1 MNSFLYET
9 GSPTIFEKYLSSSDV
24 NITSPPWRLISWA
37 IVGSLSP
44 YLNGQPCQDNI
55 ITGTVL
61 QSSQKT
67 LGKTHDSCPLFQ
79 ISYFYMF
86 QSASMIFTNYH
97 SWGSSVSV
105 SHQFLKHFFTNLGV
119 SEPEESGPNPGEPA
133 TSPSIPS
140 PRSWKD
146 VSQRLQ
152 TNVQNSLIQKGPY
165 ATHNQHL
172 KGGEKGEANPF
183 ESAVKGEGHG

>member
-1 MNSFLYET
+1 
-9 GSPTIFEKYLSSSDV
+9 
-24 NITSPPWRLISWA
+24 
-37 IVGSLSP
+37 
-44 YLNGQPCQDNI
+44 
-55 ITGTVL
+55 
-61 QSSQKT
+61 
-67 LGKTHDSCPLFQ
+67 
-79 ISYFYMF
+79 MF